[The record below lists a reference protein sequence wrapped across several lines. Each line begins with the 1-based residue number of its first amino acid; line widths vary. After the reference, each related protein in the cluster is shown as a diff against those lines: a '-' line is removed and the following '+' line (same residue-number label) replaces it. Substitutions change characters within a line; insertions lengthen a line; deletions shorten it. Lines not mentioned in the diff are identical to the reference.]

1 MTEHN
6 QKKRNPNRFT
16 LNSIRFKISAI
27 LIAIAICMA
36 GIGVKVAD
44 VFETVSSNMLTLSDE
59 QLPEIALNTEI
70 ATLAN
75 STRAQMIE
83 ITQAGN
89 VKALEDLDA
98 AIMATDRSMRDLF
111 SDLPQSEQS
120 VFSSRLENATDALID
135 LSSAKKEQIRSE
147 EKISEFV
154 AELQLAS
161 DELQIL
167 MMDFALE
174 AYHGLIDGSE
184 KTISAVDQSL
194 THLISNEFVMM
205 QNFLTI
211 RAEINLLA
219 STAISKG
226 LSVSPEMIAK
236 MDSINFQSMLNLN
249 LRLMQLEALET
260 DGLIDMSVIT
270 AAKERLESIIDQSSF
285 PSESLRQ
292 AALDARE
299 KADKAL
305 SNAILHMS
313 QRLLL
318 RANETNDEN
327 REAIDALLQKE
338 VAFLNRLLIINNAV
352 ASYQTGVLRV
362 ISANTEEEIAKAEIA
377 MSASFEI
384 LERKT
389 LFRFDEL
396 DAVKETLRKMGD
408 EKNGLVAVKRS
419 FEIANDA
426 LAEASVTAANEVKA
440 ISGLAEQRSE
450 KSQADIAIM
459 AGDMS
464 GNIAQAT
471 TQMIWLAGLAL
482 IMFVLSFIFS
492 QFWIVWPLNRISA
505 STQALASGDR
515 QPIVGFEKSS
525 VEIFKIADALAI
537 FRDGLVEKERLTKIA
552 EAEREERQAAQ
563 TAAVAALG
571 SGMSRMAKGDLTT
584 RIDQPLAEG
593 YEQLRQDF
601 NETIVVL
608 NATIEKVVK
617 AAVSML
623 DGATGISQSAEDLSQ
638 RTESQAA
645 TLEETAAALDELSAS
660 VTSAAEGARNVEQTV
675 GDARDEAQASGQ
687 VVQSAVCAMTE
698 IEQSSTHISQIIGVI
713 DDIAFQ
719 TNLLALNAGVEAAR
733 AGEAGRGFAV
743 VASEVR
749 ALAQRSSEAA
759 MEIKNLISSSGT
771 QVAKGVELVDKA
783 GAALQNIME
792 RVNHISLLVS
802 DIARG
807 AEEQSI
813 GLQEIN
819 SGVIQ
824 LDQVTQQ
831 NAAMVQEAT
840 AASQL
845 LTDDAS
851 MLTNLVSRFQT
862 QASDTSNGSKLPEQ
876 RAG

>member
-1 MTEHN
+1 M
-6 QKKRNPNRFT
+6 
-16 LNSIRFKISAI
+16 
-27 LIAIAICMA
+27 
-36 GIGVKVAD
+36 
-44 VFETVSSNMLTLSDE
+44 
-59 QLPEIALNTEI
+59 
-70 ATLAN
+70 
-75 STRAQMIE
+75 
-83 ITQAGN
+83 
-89 VKALEDLDA
+89 
-98 AIMATDRSMRDLF
+98 
-111 SDLPQSEQS
+111 
-120 VFSSRLENATDALID
+120 
-135 LSSAKKEQIRSE
+135 
-147 EKISEFV
+147 
-154 AELQLAS
+154 
-161 DELQIL
+161 
-167 MMDFALE
+167 
-174 AYHGLIDGSE
+174 
-184 KTISAVDQSL
+184 
-194 THLISNEFVMM
+194 
-205 QNFLTI
+205 
-211 RAEINLLA
+211 
-219 STAISKG
+219 
-226 LSVSPEMIAK
+226 
-236 MDSINFQSMLNLN
+236 
-249 LRLMQLEALET
+249 
-260 DGLIDMSVIT
+260 
-270 AAKERLESIIDQSSF
+270 
-285 PSESLRQ
+285 
-292 AALDARE
+292 
-299 KADKAL
+299 
-305 SNAILHMS
+305 
-313 QRLLL
+313 
-318 RANETNDEN
+318 
-327 REAIDALLQKE
+327 
-338 VAFLNRLLIINNAV
+338 
-352 ASYQTGVLRV
+352 
-362 ISANTEEEIAKAEIA
+362 
-377 MSASFEI
+377 
-384 LERKT
+384 
-389 LFRFDEL
+389 
-396 DAVKETLRKMGD
+396 
-408 EKNGLVAVKRS
+408 
-419 FEIANDA
+419 
-426 LAEASVTAANEVKA
+426 
-440 ISGLAEQRSE
+440 
-450 KSQADIAIM
+450 
-459 AGDMS
+459 
-464 GNIAQAT
+464 
-471 TQMIWLAGLAL
+471 
-482 IMFVLSFIFS
+482 
-492 QFWIVWPLNRISA
+492 
-505 STQALASGDR
+505 
-515 QPIVGFEKSS
+515 
-525 VEIFKIADALAI
+525 
-537 FRDGLVEKERLTKIA
+537 
-552 EAEREERQAAQ
+552 
-563 TAAVAALG
+563 
-571 SGMSRMAKGDLTT
+571 
-584 RIDQPLAEG
+584 
-593 YEQLRQDF
+593 
-601 NETIVVL
+601 L